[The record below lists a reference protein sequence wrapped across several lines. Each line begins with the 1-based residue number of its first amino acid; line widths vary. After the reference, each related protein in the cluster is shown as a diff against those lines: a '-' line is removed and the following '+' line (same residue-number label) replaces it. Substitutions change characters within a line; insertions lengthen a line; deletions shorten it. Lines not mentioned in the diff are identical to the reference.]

1 MTKSKFEQ
9 FSKPKWAIK
18 QQRQLTTSTTHLAQ
32 ELLMNV
38 QCNGGSRNFAK
49 EMRVLKMRNAV
60 ASHEKLIMTNCEPL
74 LKLILLK
81 LQNK

>member
-1 MTKSKFEQ
+1 
-9 FSKPKWAIK
+9 
-18 QQRQLTTSTTHLAQ
+18 
-32 ELLMNV
+32 MNV

>member
-1 MTKSKFEQ
+1 MVV
-9 FSKPKWAIK
+9 K
-18 QQRQLTTSTTHLAQ
+18 QQRKLTISTMHLVQ
-32 ELLMNV
+32 ELLTNV
-38 QCNGGSRNFAK
+38 QSSDRSRNFAK